1 MCIRDRQS
9 TWGKQF
15 QELIVMAKRT
25 KKVGI
30 TRKYGTR
37 YGASLRKIIKKF
49 EIQQHARYLC
59 PFCGKQSVRRVS
71 IGIWQCRGCYKTVA
85 GGAWS
90 LTTSAALTA
99 KSTMVRLKKMRED
112 VSAAEAVEAKNR
124 KEAAKKKDEVL
135 EQASKDVKKQSKGA
149 KEGGAKGG
157 KGGKGGQKPKAK

>member
-1 MCIRDRQS
+1 
-9 TWGKQF
+9 
-15 QELIVMAKRT
+15 MAKRT

-135 EQASKDVKKQSKGA
+135 ETAA
-149 KEGGAKGG
+149 KEQKKDQQKKPKATQKAGGAK
-157 KGGKGGQKPKAK
+157 KPKAK